1 LNYIGS
7 KYRLSPFIT
16 EAIETHAGPLK
27 GKTFAEIF
35 GGTGAIARQLK
46 TKVKKV
52 IVNDTEPYAFA
63 LLKHY
68 IGNHQPVD
76 ADSCLDSLNKLK
88 GDEGF
93 IFKHYCLGGGTGRN
107 YFTDTNGKKIDAI
120 RKKIGAWRKK
130 KTIDEHTYYCLLA
143 SLIEAADKV
152 ANTASVYGAYL
163 KQIKKSAQQEMKL
176 VSMPYELT
184 KNAHEVY
191 SEDANALVRKISGDV
206 LYLDPPYNA
215 RQYGANYHLLNTIAL
230 YDDFEPQGKT
240 GLRPGYFK
248 SDYCRSS
255 TVANAFEDL
264 LGNAQFKHIFISYNN
279 EGLLPEAALK
289 RICEKFGKYDLI
301 RRKYQRFKADKT
313 EARNHTATETEEHL
327 HVLVKNG

>member
-1 LNYIGS
+1 MNYIGS

-16 EAIETHAGPLK
+16 EAIEQHAGLLK
-27 GKTFAEIF
+27 GKVFAEIF

-76 ADSCLDSLNKLK
+76 ARKCFETLNKLK
-88 GDEGF
+88 GEEGF
-93 IFKHYCLGGGTGRN
+93 IFKHYCFGGGTGRN
-107 YFTDTNGKKIDAI
+107 YFTDANGKKIDAI
-120 RKKIGAWRKK
+120 RSKIETWRKK
-130 KTIDEHTYYCLLA
+130 KTIDENAYWFLLA

-163 KQIKKSAQQEMKL
+163 KQIKKSAQQDLQL
-176 VSMPYELT
+176 VPMPYELT
-184 KNAHEVY
+184 KNSHNVY
-191 SEDANALVRKISGDV
+191 SEDANALVRKISGDI
-206 LYLDPPYNA
+206 LYLDPPYNQ

-248 SDYCRSS
+248 SDYCKAN
-255 TVANAFEDL
+255 TVAKVFEDL
-264 LGNAQFKHIFISYNN
+264 LANAQFKHIFISYNN
-279 EGLLPEAALK
+279 EGLLPETELK
-289 RICEKFGKYDLI
+289 RICKKFGEYQLLRK
-301 RRKYQRFKADKT
+301 KYQRFKADKT

-327 HVLVKNG
+327 HVLVKGI

>member
-1 LNYIGS
+1 MNYIGS

-27 GKTFAEIF
+27 GKVFAEIF
-35 GGTGAIARQLK
+35 GGTGIVARQLK

-52 IVNDTEPYAFA
+52 IVNDTEPYAHA

-68 IGNHQPVD
+68 IGNYRPIE
-76 ADSCLDSLNKLK
+76 ADLCFETLNELK

-93 IFKHYCLGGGTGRN
+93 IFQHYCLGGGTGRN
-107 YFTDTNGKKIDAI
+107 YFTDANGKKIDAI
-120 RKKIGAWRKK
+120 RMKIETWRKK
-130 KTIDEHTYYCLLA
+130 KTIDEHTYFYLLA

-163 KQIKKSAQQEMKL
+163 KEIKKSAQQDLKL
-176 VSMPYELT
+176 IPMPYELT
-184 KNAHEVY
+184 RNSHDVY
-191 SEDANALVRKISGDV
+191 AEDANALVRKISGDI

-230 YDDFEPQGKT
+230 YDEFEPQGKT
-240 GLRPGYFK
+240 GLRPGYYK
-248 SDYCRSS
+248 SDYCKAS

-264 LGNAQFKHIFISYNN
+264 LGNAKFKYIFISYNN
-279 EGLLPEAALK
+279 EGLLPESELK
-289 RICEKFGKYDLI
+289 RICKKFGEYHLLRK
-301 RRKYQRFKADKT
+301 KYQRFKADKT

-327 HVLVKNG
+327 HVLVRS